1 MSALKL
7 KKRSLLLPLL
17 VIALAGGYSLYRKSS
32 ATSQEAQSG
41 QIVSKTEAPVVDLP
55 AALETVAPIAANA
68 AVKAPHP
75 VDCAHCAQSVAAK
88 TSESQLST
96 NPSVDYIFKNF
107 AARSDQTTPLNT
119 FDFRKGSHVGQHV
132 SFQVA
137 GQEYSGVMTVANDAH
152 PLAQTHVLALDDD
165 LGHLT
170 VTTDAGGALLAHLQ
184 FFGDSRVLLA
194 SKHLV
199 EGSAPSLLVQQVAI
213 ADIYCAK
220 KGTIYTATGLRVPGA
235 PAPAEDDPDEFL
247 ELLGPASE
255 ISLESLPDSE
265 YVIYLDFD
273 GEDVVGTPWL
283 GGALIEAQ
291 PHARANDDAWITLV
305 WERVSEDF
313 APFDINVT
321 TDRAVYDAAD
331 VTKRLHTV
339 FTPTDDAAPGAGG
352 VAYLWSFRNASPVV
366 WVFLD
371 GEYACASAASHEA
384 GHAFSLTHDGDAT
397 AEYYG
402 GHNTDY
408 APGWAAI
415 MGAAYFGEIYDEVD
429 QWSKGEYANA
439 SNTEDDLAVIS
450 DITDPQASDPFNG
463 ISNGFGYRV
472 DDHADA
478 IGTGSSVLNVVGDGL
493 VSGEGLISREGDVD
507 VFRFAASEGDIR
519 MVVSSLDVES
529 RVGETGSNTAGSNL
543 AAHMQLLDVTGAVIY
558 EGLAHGANGLSSIIE
573 TFVTEGTYYL
583 LVDGIGK
590 GADASVGFSDYASL
604 GQYTISG
611 ELAIPP
617 LSVLGGPKQDQT
629 ILAGD
634 TVIEEFNGTDFGFTT
649 PSVALSNEF
658 ILEHTGTAGTITNL
672 LVSLGSGAD
681 FNILSAPS
689 GSIAPG
695 NAFFMEIEY
704 APSSQGSHTDT
715 VIITYDSD
723 GPQAFEFAIGGTAT
737 ISETKD
743 NYETGVSAVNAY
755 NLNPVEDT
763 WLSDHLGVG
772 FFLSDN
778 IDWYTFTADAGDGL
792 VTVNTANYSGAGNV
806 QFELRNWHGT
816 VLAASTAALGNIQFL
831 IPDTYTDLKFYIRVT
846 TTDNNTVRNPY
857 DLKWSSIPLV
867 AGSDDLYEDNDSL
880 DQAYDLT
887 GAVGTSLSEI
897 LGLGILNDDDWYKIV
912 VPSDPFTRMLYVA
925 AEFDN
930 AQGNIDIEV
939 YDTNSNRF
947 LSATTGDR
955 EVVTYHDTVWTEDFA
970 DNFTPG
976 GNIIIMGVEPGTYY
990 VRVYGDYAG
999 NSYDLTVEQRRD
1011 DSYEVVDASGTEND
1025 TQANAFPLG
1034 ESIVG
1039 TWLSEIDGDGTSSAY
1054 AANATAQ
1061 NFINRVDDDWYS
1073 FSIDDSEIVEQI
1085 TLEFVSFD
1093 GGSMEF
1099 SIVNSTGTVLASTD
1113 DFIFGIGVLT
1123 LDNPVG
1129 NSFFIHVVA
1138 ESEIGALS
1146 GYDFRVNFSSAPP
1159 FVEDPIE
1166 DSYEEND
1173 TFQELY
1179 DIRANEGRWLSS
1191 IDGYGTQ
1198 LDADWFEI
1206 NVPGN
1211 ASKLVATL
1219 FHVAAEG
1226 DMDLTLSKK
1235 DGPVHFVANGGG
1247 NTETIT
1253 WDDPIPGE
1261 YALTVTGERRGNFYN
1276 LFWDITFSEDNY
1288 EENDTQATAFDL
1300 TGFERRSLS
1309 KLDGTGI
1316 QKDDD
1321 WFRITARADTVEL
1334 RASISFTHA
1343 DGDIDFALYNAAGG
1357 LIQRSTSST
1366 DNEGI
1371 VYLNPAAGDYFV
1383 RVFFGDAGNEYDLTW
1398 SALSQAEL
1406 DDIAVGDD
1414 AYEEN
1419 DTISQPYVLDAAQP
1433 RLSTLLGNGLQKDE
1447 DWFEIELPEG
1457 NAGLLVECLFS
1468 DAEGDIDFEVYDSLG
1483 FPLAVRDSIT
1493 DNELLFIDAAVPAG
1507 TYKVRVYGPGL
1518 GNEYDLYWT
1527 AFIEDIY
1534 EENDVITEAYDI
1546 SALTGAPLS
1555 NFGVPTQGDDD
1566 WYVFDVV
1573 VTITPFIQVT
1583 LDYMHINGSIDFTIH
1598 NSAGDV
1604 IATADSL
1611 DDSETILIPVSSGIH
1626 YVRVYG
1632 DDRYSP
1638 YDLTVEVFGDDSYE
1652 ENDTSAAAADIS
1664 SEPTLSLVQFDD
1676 DWFKFSVTSSN
1687 TFLNIFAN
1695 FTHANGNI
1703 DLAVYGSGDL
1713 INPLAVSDSPDADG
1727 EAVTLSG
1734 DIGEYYIRVYGDN
1747 TNPFYQLTWTVSPD
1761 DGYEENDLVADAADI
1776 TAEAGNVLYGIQFD
1790 QDWFEIEVPV
1800 GSVKV
1805 SVDIEFLQTEGDL
1818 NLTLYDASGVELA
1831 SVDTTTDH
1839 ESLVVSTFPFGTT
1852 PETYFIKVSGPG
1864 AGTDYTLVWA
1874 TSTEDN
1880 FEGDTGNNTYFEP
1893 SDVLL
1898 GTEGLPISTTIGYGG
1913 ALNDDWYEV
1922 KINPGDEGIVIEA
1935 FFIHATE
1942 NDIDLELYS
1951 AGQIFRARSVGVSNV
1966 ERINYKGAAGTY
1978 YLRVFGKSGGNAYD
1992 LVWNSYKEDNLE
2004 KQAEG
2009 AFKVKANTPDNDSP
2023 DTPRG
2028 LRDTEYNSNFY
2039 PSAGGGPR
2047 PDLEYFLLD
2056 NLTLLDED
2064 WYVVR
2069 VFEGEDRFTVDLEFE
2084 HAHGDIDVALYN
2096 RDTGALIEQAE
2107 TETDGERI
2115 FIPDLPAG
2123 EYLICVYGY
2132 GIVTPK
2138 SDPVAWAPK
2147 DFNPFTDDLSDWA
2160 DYDSIQENG
2169 VDDYYD
2175 LAEANARGL
2184 GNSYSLQWI
2193 SASEDIYDEEDPDL
2207 GVNDTQDN
2215 SAEPVLVDQQGVT
2228 DPAVVDP
2235 EPRREYTAT
2244 NDDGELVTV
2253 PYRPVYRFFD
2263 LAQFDEDW
2271 FEIPTDTGGDHQFF
2285 ATIYFNTLHGNLD
2298 LYLYAENGDL
2308 IDSSTS
2314 AGFAESVEASG
2325 VGLTKYYLRVV
2336 GNDLGV
2342 PYSLEVRGFFDDD
2355 YEDNETTEEAD
2366 VNFGIEEKDI
2376 SNLNGVPIA
2385 GLVSRDVD
2393 IYRIEVPADQ
2403 VHLDFRVSNPR
2414 IAFNIAVL
2422 DSSGTAL
2429 PGGFEQSGRSTAN
2442 NDNRSAGVIAPNAG
2456 TYYLRVSTTAGLA
2469 YGLTWFYDHIDQYEG
2484 FIGNDDWTTATEL
2497 TRFRLEPVYVAKD
2510 PGPLP
2515 PIKEFGFDYGL
2526 LGGLTLGTPAFD
2538 PFGHAIQEDD
2548 DWYAIQIPS
2557 WFLASAKKGN
2567 KNIQVLK
2574 RDYYVRLSAEIE
2586 FTHVDGDINMEIYD
2600 ATDLGAPLGRAASA
2614 ADIESLVVSLD
2625 PTDEDLYYFIRV
2637 YGDDQSNDYS
2647 LKWDVSKQDAYEE
2660 LEDNYEDEFGV
2671 EFNTENDTNNFVDLA
2686 YDLTNADY
2694 VSTEGIWLHEIKYLQ
2709 DVNGDGVDNDGGF
2722 TSATGYGMQTTD
2734 DWYAVVVSTGATQIE
2749 VDLRFYSDNDM
2760 GYVYGPDN
2768 LDMDFEV
2775 YFLSGNDGDPGT
2787 FDLRKPVLIGRS
2799 TEDTEL
2805 TLFSDAGSTATQLAA
2820 DITTEIQETATFD
2833 VTGTE
2838 EGIYFIRVYYDNRT
2852 HPYTFM
2858 WRDLDADNAP
2868 VDDPTGDADIIDDYL
2883 SGSWSIVIEALPS
2896 VPLTAPGANADGDQF
2911 PNWAEFALGL
2921 DTSVAEHSVVSQSI
2935 AEFDGKQHY
2944 QLEFTRNVN
2953 AEGLGYEFIVQE
2965 SDSLSFGSGRAEHVE
2980 DIAIPGTDMERV
2992 IYRSTKPIDEQGRC
3006 FFRLVVIEPTSTK

>member
-1 MSALKL
+1 MSAFEI

-17 VIALAGGYSLYRKSS
+17 VVALAGGYSLYRKSS

-283 GGALIEAQ
+283 GGALIEAD
-291 PHARANDDAWITLV
+291 PHERATDDAWITLV

-339 FTPTDDAAPGAGG
+339 FTPTDDVARDTGG
-352 VAYLWSFRNASPVV
+352 VAHLWSFRNASPVI

-371 GEYACASAASHEA
+371 GEYACATAASHEA

-493 VSGEGLISREGDVD
+493 VSGEGLISREGDAD

-529 RVGETGSNTAGSNL
+529 RVRETGSNTAGSNL

-611 ELAIPP
+611 ELGIPP
-617 LSVLGGPKQDQT
+617 LSVLGGPKQDQR

-634 TVIEEFNGTDFGFTT
+634 TVIEEFNGTDFGFIT
-649 PSVALSNEF
+649 PSMALSNEF
-658 ILEHTGTAGTITNL
+658 LLEHAGTVGKITNL
-672 LVSLGSGAD
+672 SVSLGSGAD
-681 FNILSAPS
+681 FNILSPVADSIDP
-689 GSIAPG
+689 GS
-695 NAFFMEIEY
+695 AFPMKIEY
-704 APSSQGSHTDT
+704 APSSPGTHSDT
-715 VIITYDSD
+715 VIIEYYS
-723 GPQAFEFAIGGTAT
+723 GGQRAFEFAIGGTAT
-737 ISETKD
+737 ISETED

-792 VTVNTANYSGAGNV
+792 VTVNTSYDPGAGNV
-806 QFELRNWHGT
+806 QFELLNWNGT
-816 VLAASTAALGNIQFL
+816 VLSASTAALGNIQFL

-887 GAVGTSLSEI
+887 DAVGTSLSEI
-897 LGLGILNDDDWYKIV
+897 LGPGTLNDDDWYKIDV
-912 VPSDPFTRMLYVA
+912 LSDPFTRMLYVA

-939 YDTNSNRF
+939 YDTNSNRV

-955 EVVTYHDTVWTEDFA
+955 EVVTYHNAVFTEDFA
-970 DNFTPG
+970 DNFTPV
-976 GNIIIMGVEPGTYY
+976 GNFIIMGVEPGTYY

-1138 ESEIGALS
+1138 ESGIGALS

-1300 TGFERRSLS
+1300 TGFERRSLN

-1321 WFRITARADTVEL
+1321 WFRIAARADTVEL

-1343 DGDIDFALYNAAGG
+1343 DGDIDLAVYNAAGG

-1371 VYLNPAAGDYFV
+1371 VYLNPTAGDYFV
-1383 RVFFGDAGNEYDLTW
+1383 RVYNGDAGNEYDLTW

-1507 TYKVRVYGPGL
+1507 TYKIRVYSPGL

-1534 EENDVITEAYDI
+1534 EENDVITEAHVIND
-1546 SALTGAPLS
+1546 LTGAPLS
-1555 NFGVPTQGDDD
+1555 NSGVPTQGDDD
-1566 WYVFDVV
+1566 WYVFDVD
-1573 VTITPFIQVT
+1573 TTGNPFIQVT
-1583 LDYMHINGSIDFTIH
+1583 LDYMHINGSVDFTIH

-1604 IATADSL
+1604 LATAGSL
-1611 DDSETILIPVSSGIH
+1611 NDSETILIPVSLGTH
-1626 YVRVYG
+1626 YVCVYG
-1632 DDRYSP
+1632 DNSYNP
-1638 YDLTVEVFGDDSYE
+1638 YDLTVEVFGDDSSE
-1652 ENDTSAAAADIS
+1652 ENDTSAAAYNITLAT
-1664 SEPTLSLVQFDD
+1664 TLSLVQFDD
-1676 DWFKFSVTSSN
+1676 DWFKFSVTSRN

-1703 DLAVYGSGDL
+1703 DLAVYRSGDL
-1713 INPLAVSDSPDADG
+1713 INPLAVSSSQDKDG
-1727 EAVTLSG
+1727 EAVSLPG
-1734 DIGEYYIRVYGDN
+1734 DVGDYYIRVYGDN
-1747 TNPFYQLTWTVSPD
+1747 TNPLYQLTLTAALD
-1761 DGYEENDLVADAADI
+1761 DEYEENDLVADATDI
-1776 TAEAGNVLYGIQFD
+1776 TAGAGIVLSGIQFD

-1805 SVDIEFLQTEGDL
+1805 SVDIEFQQAEGDL
-1818 NLTLYDASGVELA
+1818 NLTLYNEAGVELA
-1831 SVDTTTDH
+1831 TVDTTTDD
-1839 ESLVVSTFPFGTT
+1839 ESLAVSTFPFGTE
-1852 PETYFIKVSGPG
+1852 PETYFIMVNGQG
-1864 AGTDYTLVWA
+1864 AGTEYSLVWA
-1874 TSTEDN
+1874 SSTEDN
-1880 FEGDTGNNTYFEP
+1880 FEGDTGNNTYSEP

-1922 KINPGDEGIVIEA
+1922 KINPGDEGIVIEG
-1935 FFIHATE
+1935 FFIHATD
-1942 NDIDLELYS
+1942 NNIDLELYN
-1951 AGQIFRARSVGVSNV
+1951 AEETFCARSVGFSNV

-1978 YLRVFGKSGGNAYD
+1978 YLRVFGSSGGNAYD
-1992 LVWNSYKEDNLE
+1992 LVWNSYKEDHLE
-2004 KQAEG
+2004 KHAEG
-2009 AFKVKANTPDNDSP
+2009 DFKVKDDTPDNDSHK
-2023 DTPRG
+2023 TPRG
-2028 LRDTEYNSNFY
+2028 LRATAYNSNY
-2039 PSAGGGPR
+2039 YTSLPGGGR
-2047 PDLEYFLLD
+2047 PDLEYIALE
-2056 NLTLLDED
+2056 NLTLFDED
-2064 WYVVR
+2064 WYAVE
-2069 VFEGEDRFTVDLEFE
+2069 VFEGEDIFTVDLEFE
-2084 HAHGDIDVALYN
+2084 HAHGDIDVALYH
-2096 RDTGALIEQAE
+2096 RETEALIVKAE
-2107 TETDGERI
+2107 TEMDGEHI
-2115 FIPDLPAG
+2115 FIQDLEAG
-2123 EYLICVYGY
+2123 QYLICVYGY

-2138 SDPVAWAPK
+2138 SDP
-2147 DFNPFTDDLSDWA
+2147 DSFDGEFNPIRHNLSDWNG
-2160 DYDSIQENG
+2160 SIQENG
-2169 VDDYYD
+2169 VVDYYD

-2184 GNSYSLQWI
+2184 GNSYSLRWI
-2193 SASEDIYDEEDPDL
+2193 STSEDIYDNEDPDL
-2207 GVNDTQDN
+2207 GVNDRLEN
-2215 SAEPVLVDQQGVT
+2215 SAEPELRDQYGEVDEV
-2228 DPAVVDP
+2228 VVDP
-2235 EPRREYTAT
+2235 EPIREAT
-2244 NDDGELVTV
+2244 TSNSDGEDVTV
-2253 PYRPVYRFFD
+2253 PYRPVYRISD

-2271 FEIPTDTGGDHQFF
+2271 FRIPVNTGGDHQFF
-2285 ATIYFNTLHGNLD
+2285 ATIYFNKLHGDLD
-2298 LYLYAENGDL
+2298 LFLYAENGDL
-2308 IDSSTS
+2308 IESSTS
-2314 AGFAESVEASG
+2314 DGSVESVEANG
-2325 VGLTKYYLRVV
+2325 EGEIPYYLRVV

-2342 PYSLEVRGFFDDD
+2342 PYTLEVRGFFDDD

-2366 VNFGIEEKDI
+2366 ANSMTEDKDI
-2376 SNLNGVPIA
+2376 SDLKGVLIP

-2403 VHLDFRVSNPR
+2403 VHLDFRIDSPGA
-2414 IAFNIAVL
+2414 AFNIAVL
-2422 DSSGTAL
+2422 DSTGTAL
-2429 PGGFEQSGRSTAN
+2429 PGGFKQSDRFKWSY
-2442 NDNRSAGVIAPNAG
+2442 NRSAGVIAPNAG
-2456 TYYLRVSTTAGLA
+2456 TYYLRVSTTDGLA
-2469 YGLTWFYDHIDQYEG
+2469 YGLTWFYNNIDQYEG
-2484 FIGNDDWTTATEL
+2484 HHDNDDRDHATNL
-2497 TRFRLEPVYVAKD
+2497 TRYRLQPVYDVDD
-2510 PGPLP
+2510 PDPLP

-2526 LGGLTLGTPAFD
+2526 LEGLTLDDPAFD
-2538 PFGHAIQEDD
+2538 PFGHATQGDD

-2557 WFLASAKKGN
+2557 WFLADAKKG
-2567 KNIQVLK
+2567 KESIKVLK

-2600 ATDLGAPLGRAASA
+2600 QTNTYPLGRAESA
-2614 ADIESLVVSLD
+2614 ADIESLVVSID
-2625 PTDEDLYYFIRV
+2625 PTDEDRHYYIRV
-2637 YGDDQSNDYS
+2637 YGDNQSNDYS

-2660 LEDNYEDEFGV
+2660 LEDNFEDEFGV
-2671 EFNTENDTNNFVDLA
+2671 EFNNLNDYNNFFNTA
-2686 YDLTNADY
+2686 YDLTNVDNE
-2694 VSTEGIWLHEIKYLQ
+2694 STQGTWLHQIRYLQ
-2709 DVNGDGVDNDGGF
+2709 DVNGDGVYNDGRF
-2722 TSATGYGMQTTD
+2722 TSATGYGMQNKND
-2734 DWYAVVVSTGATQIE
+2734 DWYAVVVSNGATQIT
-2749 VDLRFYSDNDM
+2749 VDLKFYSDNDT
-2760 GYVYGPDN
+2760 GYEYDLDN

-2775 YFLSGNDGDPGT
+2775 YFLYGNDGDPQT
-2787 FDLRKPVLIGRS
+2787 ADHRRPVLIGRS
-2799 TEDTEL
+2799 TEDTEQ
-2805 TLFSDAGSTATQLAA
+2805 TLFSDAGSKATELAA
-2820 DITTEIQETATFD
+2820 DITTEIQESATFD
-2833 VTGTE
+2833 VTGTG
-2838 EGIYFIRVYYDNRT
+2838 EGIYFIRVYYDNRS

-2858 WRDLDADNAP
+2858 WNDLDADNNP
-2868 VDDPTGDADIIDDYL
+2868 VYDREGDAEIIFDYL
-2883 SGSWSIVIEALPS
+2883 SGSWSWSDVRALPS
-2896 VPLTAPGANADGDQF
+2896 EPLTAPGANADGDQF

-2980 DIAIPGTDMERV
+2980 DIAMTGTDMERV

-3006 FFRLVVIEPTSTK
+3006 FFRLVVHEPTSTK